1 MDASD
6 ETKEVDMSEVTQAP
20 QTSEVMSRPSTEPV
34 RRQAEPVPMAENV
47 LRPAADIFEH
57 ADGITLLLDMPGVSK
72 ERLNVEV
79 DRNTLV
85 VEGDLRI
92 DMPEGTR
99 SLYADVRSA
108 RYRRTFSLSGEQLD
122 PDNVQATMKDGL
134 LRIEIPKRAE

>member
-1 MDASD
+1 
-6 ETKEVDMSEVTQAP
+6 MSEVTHAP
-20 QTSEVMSRPSTEPV
+20 RTSEVMDRPSTEPA
-34 RRQAEPVPMAENV
+34 RRQAEPAAMAENV
-47 LRPAADIFEH
+47 LRPAADIYEH
-57 ADGITLLLDMPGVSK
+57 ADGITLLLDMPGVSR

-79 DRNTLV
+79 DRNTLA

-99 SLYADVRSA
+99 SLHADVRSA

-134 LRIEIPKRAE
+134 LRIEIPKRAELRPRRIEVQSQ